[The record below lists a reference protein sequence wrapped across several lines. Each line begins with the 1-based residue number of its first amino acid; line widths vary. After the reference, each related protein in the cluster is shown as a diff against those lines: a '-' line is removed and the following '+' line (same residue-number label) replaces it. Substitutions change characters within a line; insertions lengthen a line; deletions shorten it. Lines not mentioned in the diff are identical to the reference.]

1 MAQEGIATLPQ
12 APENQAVQPDIN
24 LIKQSIGQRIP
35 GAEQAYD
42 QTMDQISSQLNL
54 PPDQLQQMLQ
64 ILQYM
69 LSHEQEYP
77 QIRQRLISEGGVRPE
92 DLPEQFDRGYLTTM
106 LLMVQE
112 ALKRQG
118 GGGAGPMAQAP
129 QPQGFQKGGLAAAA
143 QSLAAKGRGGDTIL
157 AHINPQEAMMLK
169 AMGGSGTINPS
180 TGIMEFKGGGGGGFN
195 PVSWVSDGFKAVG
208 NAVKEVASSTVGKVV
223 MTVALGMVIGPAAI
237 AALGPIGGAMA
248 AGALA
253 SGAVSLAGGSN
264 LKDSL
269 RSAVIGGALA
279 GIGAGVADFL
289 PGTTGGWL
297 NTGLTAGAVGTGYGL
312 ATGQNIG
319 QALKTG
325 AVAGLT
331 AGAVAG
337 AQGAT
342 MNGPAPTN
350 NAPVFDNSTPYS
362 GDVNVPTTP
371 TTGEQANIITNQG
384 GSITPTS
391 EGISTLQTP
400 DPYAV
405 QDMQV
410 QARSGEGILTA
421 NGQPA
426 PVQGPAPYAGD
437 QQYINQDMQ
446 PQARTGE
453 GITRGTQASQPSTL
467 EGYYNQGKNYLF
479 GTDPANPGVFMNKE
493 GGYSVPAITAGVL
506 GIGALTGG
514 FNAST
519 PQSTSPGLVQRNP
532 DGSPVTGENLVASNP
547 SKYLV
552 GNIPGYNAPQP
563 TPAQANY
570 VAAPAYGMNQRLPF
584 ATYTPPVNAISGQ
597 QGQPIQQP
605 YNTAAMYNFM
615 PRMYAEGGDVN
626 PVAGIQSFKGG
637 GAVRAI
643 AQMEAENAAKAEAE
657 KTAETPR
664 FSYNMPF
671 NADPDKYLVDNI
683 PGVKRASIRTGS
695 TTKLAQ
701 GGITQAYPR
710 RTGGIN
716 GPGTGTSDSIP
727 AMLSD
732 GEFVITA
739 KAVRGAGNGSRRE
752 GAKKLYRMMHA
763 LEKKAK

>member
-12 APENQAVQPDIN
+12 APENQAVQPDVN
-24 LIKQSIGQRIP
+24 LIKQSIGQHIP

-42 QTMDQISSQLNL
+42 QTMDQATSQLNL

-69 LSHEQEYP
+69 LSHEQEYA
-77 QIRQRLISEGGVRPE
+77 QIRQRLISEGGVRSE
-92 DLPEQFDRGYLTTM
+92 DLPEQFDKGYLTTM

-118 GGGAGPMAQAP
+118 NGGAGPMAQAP
-129 QPQGFQKGGLAAAA
+129 QPQGFNKGGLAAAA

-157 AHINPQEAMMLK
+157 AHINPEEAMMLK
-169 AMGGSGTINPS
+169 AMGGSGTINPA
-180 TGIMEFKGGGGGGFN
+180 TGIMEFKGN
-195 PVSWVSDGFKAVG
+195 PFKAVGNAFSAVG
-208 NAVKEVASSTVGKVV
+208 NAVKEVASSTVGKIVL
-223 MTVALGMVIGPAAI
+223 TVALGMVIGPAAI

-264 LKDSL
+264 LKDAL
-269 RSAVIGGALA
+269 RSAAIGGALA
-279 GIGAGVADFL
+279 GIGAGASGFL
-289 PGTTGGWL
+289 PGEAGGWL
-297 NTGLTAGAVGTGYGL
+297 NTGITAGVVGTGYGL

-325 AVAGLT
+325 AIAGIT
-331 AGAVAG
+331 AGGVAG

-342 MNGPAPTN
+342 MNAPPAPN
-350 NAPVFDNSTPYS
+350 NAPVFDNSTPYGS
-362 GDVNVPTTP
+362 DVNVPTT
-371 TTGEQANIITNQG
+371 GEQAVNITNQG
-384 GSITPTS
+384 GAITPTS

-405 QDMQV
+405 QDMQM

-437 QQYINQDMQ
+437 QQYMNQDMQ
-446 PQARTGE
+446 PQARTSDNA
-453 GITRGTQASQPSTL
+453 ILRGNQASTGSQSGTL
-467 EGYYNQGKNYLF
+467 EGYYNQGKDYLF

-506 GIGALTGG
+506 GIGALSGG
-514 FNAST
+514 FSSDNQGYT
-519 PQSTSPGLVQRNP
+519 PTGIGVDKN
-532 DGSPVTGENLVASNP
+532 VTGESLVASNP

-563 TPAQANY
+563 DPAKANY
-570 VAAPAYGMNQRLPF
+570 VASPTYGMNQRLPF
-584 ATYTPPVNAISGQ
+584 ATYTPPPGAVGGQ
-597 QGQPIQQP
+597 QPIQQP

-615 PRMYAEGGDVN
+615 PRMYA
-626 PVAGIQSFKGG
+626 
-637 GAVRAI
+637 
-643 AQMEAENAAKAEAE
+643 
-657 KTAETPR
+657 
-664 FSYNMPF
+664 
-671 NADPDKYLVDNI
+671 
-683 PGVKRASIRTGS
+683 
-695 TTKLAQ
+695 Q
-701 GGITQAYPR
+701 GGISQVYPR

-739 KAVRGAGNGSRRE
+739 KAVKGAGGGSRRE